1 MALLNVNNLYKGFSG
16 ETLFRDITFS
26 IDEKDRIGI
35 IGVNGAGKST
45 LIKMMMELE
54 ENDVDPRTNLRGSI
68 SKKGNLKIGYLSQ
81 NVNLNK
87 ENKVFDELMGVFS
100 ELKSDYERI
109 QELNILIATD
119 LENFDEHMEELAKLS
134 SKYEQEEGYAI
145 EYKVKQVLIGLSIPE
160 EMWKIR
166 IEDLSGGQ
174 QARVAL
180 GKILLEEPE
189 LLILDEPTNH
199 LDLIAIE
206 WLEKFLKDYPKAFVV
221 ISHDRYFL
229 DNIVN
234 RVFEIEGKTL
244 KTYKGNF
251 TDYVI
256 QKEAFLSGAVKSF
269 EKEQDKIRKMEEFV
283 RRYKAGQ
290 KCKQARGRQKLLDRM
305 EKTENPILNVRKI
318 KLKFETES
326 VSVDKVLTLENLG
339 MSFGE
344 KRLFKNLNLTL
355 YRGDRVGIIGKNG
368 VGKSTIL
375 RIVNGL
381 EKQKSGIVSIGE
393 RVKIGYYDQNHQG
406 LHMENTILEEILNN
420 FVMSD
425 EEART
430 IAGGFLFSA
439 DDVNKKIKSLSGGE
453 KARVAFMKLILSKP
467 NFLILDEPT
476 NHLDIYSREIL
487 EEALEDYD
495 GTILVVS
502 HDRYFL
508 ESVVNSI
515 YEVDQSGA
523 TLFKGDY
530 ESYISQRDNIKQ
542 KDETAGLSY
551 EEQKRSRNKLSSLEK
566 KYKRLEDDIERLES
580 EKIILEAAY
589 EKAGKINDVDEL
601 MKLQEKINLKDLE
614 IFETMESWEEIG
626 LEIEEIK
633 NSCKN

>member
-1 MALLNVNNLYKGFSG
+1 MALLNINNLYKGFSG

-54 ENDVDPRTNLRGSI
+54 ENDIDPSTNLRGSI
-68 SKKGNLKIGYLSQ
+68 SKKGNLKTGYLSQ
-81 NVNLNK
+81 NVNLNR
-87 ENKVFDELMGVFS
+87 ENKIFDELMSVFS

-109 QELNILIATD
+109 QELNILVATD
-119 LENFDEHMEELAKLS
+119 FQNFDSHMEELAKLS

-160 EMWKIR
+160 EMWKVKVK
-166 IEDLSGGQ
+166 DLSGGQ
-174 QARVAL
+174 QSRVAL

-244 KTYKGNF
+244 KAYKGNF

-305 EKTENPILNVRKI
+305 DKADNPILNVRKI

-326 VSVDKVLTLENLG
+326 VSVDKVLTLENLE

-344 KRLFKNLNLTL
+344 KKLFKNLNLTL

-381 EKQKSGIVSIGE
+381 EKQKSGTVNVGE

-487 EEALEDYD
+487 EEALEGYD

-508 ESVVNSI
+508 ESVVNNI
-515 YEVDQSGA
+515 YEVNQDGA

-530 ESYISQRDNIKQ
+530 ESYLSQRDSIKQ
-542 KDETAGLSY
+542 KDESAGLSY
-551 EEQKRSRNKLSSLEK
+551 EEQKKNRNKLSSLEK
-566 KYKRLEDDIERLES
+566 KYKKLEEDIERLER
-580 EKIILEAAY
+580 EKITLEQDY
-589 EKAGKINDVDEL
+589 EKAGKINDVGEL
-601 MKLQEKINLKDLE
+601 IELQEKINLKDLK
-614 IFETMESWEEIG
+614 IFEVMESWEEIG
-626 LEIEEIK
+626 SEIDEIK

>member
-1 MALLNVNNLYKGFSG
+1 MALLSISNLYKGFSG
-16 ETLFRDITFS
+16 ESLLKDISFS

-45 LIKMMMELE
+45 LIKILMGIEDMDSNPL
-54 ENDVDPRTNLRGSI
+54 TNEMGNI
-68 SKKGNLKIGYLSQ
+68 SKKGNLKVGYLSQ
-81 NVNLNK
+81 NINLNQ
-87 ENKVFDELMGVFS
+87 ENSIFDELISVFS
-100 ELKSDYERI
+100 QLKLDYERI
-109 QELNILIATD
+109 KELNNLIAND
-119 LENFDEHMEELAKLS
+119 LNNFDSHMEELSHLS
-134 SKYEQEEGYAI
+134 SKYEQEEGYVI
-145 EYKVKQVLIGLSIPE
+145 EYKIKQILIGLSIPE
-160 EMWKIR
+160 EMWKVQIK
-166 IEDLSGGQ
+166 DLSGGQ
-174 QARVAL
+174 KSRVAL

-206 WLEKFLKDYPKAFVV
+206 WLERFLKDYPKAFIV

-234 RVFEIEGKTL
+234 RVFEIEAKTL

-251 TDYVI
+251 SEYVI

-290 KCKQARGRQKLLDRM
+290 KSKQARGRQKLLDRM
-305 EKTENPILNVRKI
+305 EKSDNPIINLRKI
-318 KLKFETES
+318 KLKFETEFP
-326 VSVDKVLTLENLG
+326 SVDKVLDIKKLN
-339 MSFGE
+339 MSYGE
-344 KRLFKNLNLTL
+344 KLLFSNLNLTL
-355 YRGDRVGIIGKNG
+355 YKGDRVGIIGKNG

-375 RIVNGL
+375 KIVNKL
-381 EKQKSGIVSIGE
+381 EKQKSGTVEIGE

-406 LHMENTILEEILNN
+406 LNLENTILEELIYN
-420 FVMSD
+420 FPISD

-430 IAGGFLFSA
+430 IAGGFLFSS

-453 KARVAFMKLILSKP
+453 KARVAFMKLILEKP

-495 GTILVVS
+495 GTILAVS

-508 ESVVNSI
+508 ESIVKSI
-515 YEVDQSGA
+515 YEVRKDGA

-530 ESYISQRDNIKQ
+530 DSYMSQKDNVKL
-542 KDETAGLSY
+542 KDETRIQNY
-551 EEQKRSRNKLSSLEK
+551 EEQKKNRNKISTLER
-566 KYKRLEDDIERLES
+566 KYKKLEEDIERLEN
-580 EKIILEAAY
+580 EKILLEQEY
-589 EKAGKINDVDEL
+589 EKAGKANNIERL
-601 MKLQEKINLKDLE
+601 MSLQEEINLKDEE
-614 IFETMESWEEIG
+614 ILNSMEMWEEIG
-626 LEIEEIK
+626 IELDELK
-633 NSCKN
+633 K

>member
-580 EKIILEAAY
+580 EKIILESAY

>member
-1 MALLNVNNLYKGFSG
+1 MALLNINNLYKGFSG

-54 ENDVDPRTNLRGSI
+54 ENDIDPSTNLRGSI
-68 SKKGNLKIGYLSQ
+68 SKKGNLKTGYLSQ
-81 NVNLNK
+81 NVNLNR
-87 ENKVFDELMGVFS
+87 ENKIFDELMSVFS

-109 QELNILIATD
+109 QELNILVATD
-119 LENFDEHMEELAKLS
+119 FQNFDSHMEELAKLS

-160 EMWKIR
+160 EMWKVR
-166 IEDLSGGQ
+166 VKDLSGGQ
-174 QARVAL
+174 QSRVAL

-244 KTYKGNF
+244 KAYKGNF

-305 EKTENPILNVRKI
+305 DKADNPILNVRKI

-326 VSVDKVLTLENLG
+326 VSVDKVLTLENLE

-344 KRLFKNLNLTL
+344 KKLFKNLNLTL

-381 EKQKSGIVSIGE
+381 EKQKSGTVNVGE

-487 EEALEDYD
+487 EEALEGYD

-508 ESVVNSI
+508 ESVVNNI
-515 YEVDQSGA
+515 YEVNQDGA

-530 ESYISQRDNIKQ
+530 ESYLSQRDSIKQ
-542 KDETAGLSY
+542 KDESAGLSY
-551 EEQKRSRNKLSSLEK
+551 EEQKKNRNKLSSLEK
-566 KYKRLEDDIERLES
+566 KYKKLEEDIERLER
-580 EKIILEAAY
+580 EKITLEQDY
-589 EKAGKINDVDEL
+589 EKAGKINDVGEL
-601 MKLQEKINLKDLE
+601 IELQEKINLKDLK
-614 IFETMESWEEIG
+614 IFEVMESWEEIG
-626 LEIEEIK
+626 SEIDEIK